1 MVKWMYK
8 WLPIVFGCHC
18 MDSRSFHIK
27 GNKFPVCARCTG
39 ELFGIILAFVLCIF
53 VKPDLIV
60 SFVVLIPM
68 VVDGLLQS
76 LTKYESNN
84 IKRFITGIL
93 FGYGIISLFIIST
106 NAAFQYGIEIGRSLK
121 QN

>member
-1 MVKWMYK
+1 
-8 WLPIVFGCHC
+8 

-39 ELFGIILAFVLCIF
+39 ELFGIILAFVLRIF

-68 VVDGLLQS
+68 VADGLLQS